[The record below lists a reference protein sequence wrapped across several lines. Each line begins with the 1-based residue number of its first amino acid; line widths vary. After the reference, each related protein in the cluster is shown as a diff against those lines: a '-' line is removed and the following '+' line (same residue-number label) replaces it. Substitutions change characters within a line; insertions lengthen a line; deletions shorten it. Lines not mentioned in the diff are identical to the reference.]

1 MKYFFQ
7 NVYVFFW
14 VLYDINVVYIFT
26 RYHGEIIITTQFE
39 FELSPPDVCTSSYNP
54 TLLIVVFSKTAEE
67 RSNIRQTWAK
77 VLPDKVKVIFVLGK
91 QEENNEKLLQEFQTY
106 GYDL

>member
-1 MKYFFQ
+1 MKFLMISYLKHNWF
-7 NVYVFFW
+7 
-14 VLYDINVVYIFT
+14 LHIFT

-77 VLPDKVKVIFVLGK
+77 VLPEKVKVIFLLGK
-91 QEENNEKLLQEFQTY
+91 QEENDNENLLQEFQTY

>member
-1 MKYFFQ
+1 MYIF
-7 NVYVFFW
+7 Y
-14 VLYDINVVYIFT
+14 YDYCTTYINVVYIFT

-77 VLPDKVKVIFVLGK
+77 VLPEKVKVIFVLGK
-91 QEENNEKLLQEFQTY
+91 QEENNENLLQEFQTY
-106 GYDL
+106 GYD